1 MGGAGGGAGGGA
13 AGTAAG
19 TAEEAG
25 DGPGWWRVRCGL
37 RQGEPAH
44 LVAAAVRRAAG
55 RGALGPG
62 VEGRALGMLLHD
74 PALAARGL
82 RPGRAYAERV
92 LNSLAKE
99 AAADGAELCE
109 DLVTSLAR
117 GPLEAG
123 AGARGGAAEAP
134 PEGWC
139 FKTYTH
145 GGDGADLCA
154 ADLTLALSL
163 NLFEG
168 STGCH
173 AWEAGFF
180 LCEFVLS
187 QRGRFRGR
195 RCLELGCGPGAVGVA
210 LVRAGAA
217 QVVLTDGDAET
228 VQNAHRNM
236 GLNGVIVSQA
246 VKGPGGDGGDGGI
259 EVSCEKLLWEAPETV
274 EADVVLGADLLYDP
288 LVIPD
293 LVALLSRARTP
304 SGAPAEAFIATAVR
318 NEATLT
324 EFLRAA
330 AAAGLAVED
339 LSAEARCSNVKFAHH
354 LTLARDAVR
363 LHRLIPSKSKE

>member
-1 MGGAGGGAGGGA
+1 M
-13 AGTAAG
+13 
-19 TAEEAG
+19 
-25 DGPGWWRVRCGL
+25 PG
-37 RQGEPAH
+37 
-44 LVAAAVRRAAG
+44 
-55 RGALGPG
+55 
-62 VEGRALGMLLHD
+62 
-74 PALAARGL
+74 RGL

-123 AGARGGAAEAP
+123 AGACGGAAEAP
-134 PEGWC
+134 HEGWC

-154 ADLTLALSL
+154 GDITLALSL

-236 GLNGVIVSQA
+236 GLNGVSVLEA
-246 VKGPGGDGGDGGI
+246 GGGGGVG
-259 EVSCEKLLWEAPETV
+259 VSCQELLWEAPGAV

-324 EFLRAA
+324 EFLRVAA
-330 AAAGLAVED
+330 EAGLAVED
-339 LSAEARCSNVKFAHH
+339 LSAEARSSNVKFAHH

-363 LHRLIPSKSKE
+363 LHRIVPSDSKK